1 MQILGI
7 APGPVVGEA
16 YKFLLN
22 VRLDEGSL
30 PGEEAKA
37 RLLQWWEQ
45 RQQA

>member
-22 VRLDEGSL
+22 LRLDEGSL
-30 PGEEAKA
+30 PEEEKA

-45 RQQA
+45 RREA